1 MFNLFLPKLPGNKFV
16 NSMMFGIAEALAVVF
31 SGILMSKISD
41 TAVYNLVIAS
51 GVIAYLIF
59 IVFPDINTIMIYVA
73 NCIFVGGLGGMQ
85 NLGFLISEL
94 RVPPQ
99 SLGSVN
105 MIA

>member
-59 IVFPDINTIMIYVA
+59 PPTRQIRVHHCHISYVA
-73 NCIFVGGLGGMQ
+73 YKSTG
-85 NLGFLISEL
+85 
-94 RVPPQ
+94 
-99 SLGSVN
+99 
-105 MIA
+105 